1 MKANSITP
9 TTAFRPAAGRSSL
22 HVRPLYTPEEDAEF
36 DRLLGKYHYLG
47 ESRPVGDF
55 LRVVVEQD
63 GQWAA
68 LFTFGSACYALG
80 PRDERIGWTKTL
92 LAERQKLVVQNRR
105 FCLLGD
111 PGENPNLASQC
122 LGAMVRELP
131 RIWHKRFGYTPLLLE
146 TFSDPE
152 ASAGTC
158 YKAAGWEPAGLSKGN
173 SRHAARRYVP
183 NESPKKLW
191 LKLLRPDAVERL
203 CAPELAE
210 EHRAGATSSAH
221 GVLPWKTAQVESL
234 FDALRRVP
242 DPRRNNRSY
251 SLPSVLSIV
260 AMALVSGYKDISS
273 FERFGHRLT
282 QDQRLS
288 LGLPLRKG
296 ERVRK
301 VPRYK
306 VYYTLLAQIDNHAF
320 ARVLSEWL
328 SAQQGNL
335 PGMLAMDGKMVS
347 TVAGLLSLVDH
358 ETGVARAMIPI
369 SSKEGDGENCEMK
382 AAQTVLNQGLNLDGQ
397 LVTADSLHAQQK
409 TAQSVKESGGEY
421 LFAAKENQPG
431 VLKRL
436 EKKLPTGSPFLKRR
450 KNQAGG

>member
-1 MKANSITP
+1 MKANSTTP
-9 TTAFRPAAGRSSL
+9 TAVSRPAAGRSSL
-22 HVRPLYTPEEDAEF
+22 HVRPLYTPEEEAEF
-36 DRLLGKYHYLG
+36 DRLLGKHHYLG

-68 LFTFGSACYALG
+68 LFTFGSACYALD
-80 PRDERIGWTKTL
+80 PRDVRIGWTPTL
-92 LAERQKLVVQNRR
+92 RAERQKLVVQNRR
-105 FCLLGD
+105 FCLLGAS
-111 PGENPNLASQC
+111 GENPNLASQC
-122 LGAMVRELP
+122 LGAMARELP
-131 RIWHKRFGYTPLLLE
+131 RIWRKRFGYTPLLLE

-158 YKAAGWEPAGLSKGN
+158 YKAAGWEPVGFSKGN
-173 SRHAARRYVP
+173 SRHAARRFVP

-191 LKLLRPDAVERL
+191 LKPLRPDAVERL

-210 EHRAGATSSAH
+210 EHLAGATSSAH

-242 DPRRNNRSY
+242 DPRRSNRSY

-260 AMALVSGYKDISS
+260 AMALVCGYKDVSS
-273 FERFGHRLT
+273 IARFATRLT
-282 QDQRLS
+282 QDQRLN
-288 LGLPLRKG
+288 LGLPRRKG

-301 VPRYK
+301 VPGYK
-306 VYYTLLAQIDNHAF
+306 VYYTLLAQIDTHAF

-328 SAQQGNL
+328 SAQQGKL
-335 PGMLAMDGKMVS
+335 PGVLAMDGKMIRQ
-347 TVAGLLSLVDH
+347 TVGLLSLVDQ
-358 ETGVARAMIPI
+358 ETGVARGMIPI
-369 SSKEGDGENCEMK
+369 SAKEGDGENCELK
-382 AAQTVLNQGLNLDGQ
+382 AAQTLINQGLDLDGQ

-409 TAQSVKESGGEY
+409 TAQAVKESGGQY
-421 LFAAKENQPG
+421 LLAVKENQPG

-436 EKKLPTGSPFLKRR
+436 EKKLPTSSPFLKRR
-450 KNQAGG
+450 KNQADG